1 MNEAQRETA
10 QRPLK
15 EWEKWM
21 LSSGTMC
28 STMQTSIYNVYYN
41 FFLTNVVMISP
52 AISGIIT
59 VIGKFLGI
67 LWAPIKGGIM
77 QNKSW
82 KTGKYRTWLM
92 YFAPIG
98 IAFASAQLIN
108 VQAAVIVQAIYYI
121 SMYVMS
127 MIFGAFTETAQ
138 IAILP
143 LCVSSHDQVTELTS
157 KRSTIATFGQVLYA
171 LIAIRL
177 ATLIGGGDA
186 TKGYFPVYVIF
197 ATCFILCN
205 WLAAKIAKPYDLYPV
220 EGAKTENNKV
230 EKKAKEFPKSV
241 YFSSFFKNP
250 PVMMLFF
257 GDVCK
262 AFASMIY
269 MGAIYYYLALYV
281 GNVAAMSNFF
291 LFCNVAM
298 LVGSYIAY
306 PVAKKIGKKAA
317 NTLAYGGF
325 ALGLVAA
332 YFIGV
337 GQAWGVTACIAFG
350 RFFSGLNASLSPA
363 MYKDIGDNW
372 ENKTGYKLHAYLLT
386 FFSLNFSVATLFT
399 SAVINFCLAAVGYSA
414 AVAATGAQLNMMLML
429 ISLIPGIPLAIAT
442 VVSLF
447 YPLNEKKMEEVRAEL
462 AAKNAAK

>member
-138 IAILP
+138 IAI
-143 LCVSSHDQVTELTS
+143 H
-157 KRSTIATFGQVLYA
+157 
-171 LIAIRL
+171 
-177 ATLIGGGDA
+177 
-186 TKGYFPVYVIF
+186 
-197 ATCFILCN
+197 
-205 WLAAKIAKPYDLYPV
+205 
-220 EGAKTENNKV
+220 
-230 EKKAKEFPKSV
+230 
-241 YFSSFFKNP
+241 
-250 PVMMLFF
+250 
-257 GDVCK
+257 
-262 AFASMIY
+262 
-269 MGAIYYYLALYV
+269 
-281 GNVAAMSNFF
+281 
-291 LFCNVAM
+291 
-298 LVGSYIAY
+298 
-306 PVAKKIGKKAA
+306 
-317 NTLAYGGF
+317 
-325 ALGLVAA
+325 
-332 YFIGV
+332 
-337 GQAWGVTACIAFG
+337 AFG
-350 RFFSGLNASLSPA
+350 RGL
-363 MYKDIGDNW
+363 YRC
-372 ENKTGYKLHAYLLT
+372 
-386 FFSLNFSVATLFT
+386 
-399 SAVINFCLAAVGYSA
+399 AVY
-414 AVAATGAQLNMMLML
+414 T
-429 ISLIPGIPLAIAT
+429 
-442 VVSLF
+442 
-447 YPLNEKKMEEVRAEL
+447 RAFQ
-462 AAKNAAK
+462 